1 MAELLEMSPAGVAGG
16 LEAMVRHLLV
26 DAYGDYPFGSSDLY
40 AHFGTPH
47 LIMLL
52 REQGAGEGQLIGHLA
67 AYRREIAIGGD
78 SVEIGMI
85 GSVAIA
91 ADHRRKGHCQALVRQ
106 AHLRFGKSALPFC
119 LLFALEP
126 RVYAS
131 SGYRPMENT
140 TRFRESD
147 GAWKTF
153 VYRGGMYAELAQR
166 RWPNL
171 PIDLRG
177 PAV

>member
-1 MAELLEMSPAGVAGG
+1 MSELIETSRAGVAGG
-16 LEAMVRHLLV
+16 LEAPVLGLLK
-26 DAYGDYPFGSSDLY
+26 DAYGDYPADP
-40 AHFGTPH
+40 HFGTPH
-47 LIMLL
+47 IIMIL
-52 REQGAGEGQLIGHLA
+52 REDRPEEQRVIGHLA
-67 AYRREIAIGGD
+67 AYRREIAIGGE

-91 ADHRRKGHCQALVRQ
+91 DEHRRKGHCRALVQQ
-106 AHLRFGKSALPFC
+106 AHLRFREGALPFS

-126 RVYAS
+126 RVYLS
-131 SGYRPMENT
+131 SGYRPMANT
-140 TRFRESD
+140 TRFLESD
-147 GAWKTF
+147 GAWKTL
-153 VYRGGMYAELAQR
+153 VYRGGMYAELGDR